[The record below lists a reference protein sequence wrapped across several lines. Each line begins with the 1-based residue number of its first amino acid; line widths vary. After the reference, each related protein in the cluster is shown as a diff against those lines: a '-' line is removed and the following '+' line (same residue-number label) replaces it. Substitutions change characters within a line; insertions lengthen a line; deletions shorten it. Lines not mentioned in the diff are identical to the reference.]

1 MDSKETNTKK
11 LLQMFDRESPS
22 LHPFCHLV
30 VGGERDNERQG
41 RERRRKRERQKKR
54 EEERVTGKRG
64 RVKNNV

>member
-1 MDSKETNTKK
+1 MDSKETKTPK

-41 RERRRKRERQKKR
+41 RERRRKREA

>member
-41 RERRRKRERQKKR
+41 RERRRKREAEEEGGRESNRKKR
-54 EEERVTGKRG
+54 ESEK
-64 RVKNNV
+64 

>member
-41 RERRRKRERQKKR
+41 RERRRKRERQRKR
-54 EEERVTGKRG
+54 E
-64 RVKNNV
+64 

>member
-1 MDSKETNTKK
+1 MDSKETKTPK

-41 RERRRKRERQKKR
+41 RERRRKREAEEEGGRESNRKKR
-54 EEERVTGKRG
+54 ESEK
-64 RVKNNV
+64 